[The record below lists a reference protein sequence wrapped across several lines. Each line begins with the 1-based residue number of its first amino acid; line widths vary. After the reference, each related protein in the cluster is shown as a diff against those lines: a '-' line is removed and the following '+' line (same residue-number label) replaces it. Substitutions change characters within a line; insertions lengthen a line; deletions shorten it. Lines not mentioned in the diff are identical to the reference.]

1 MKRLFLAIRLPLFAA
16 LAAVCCSG
24 STRPATAK
32 DAATHQEARLKLPKA
47 AYDLRRQTLDSLY
60 DQLALAKDTE
70 TAAFLT
76 EAIEKLWLD
85 SGSDTVNLLM
95 ERALLSVSGQ
105 KLDQAVAILTAVTAI
120 APDYP
125 EGWNQLAVAHFLK
138 EDYESA
144 LPPLIRALELEPRHF
159 KAMEGLAVLMREI
172 GQKKSALKAFRRAL
186 ELNPHLGQSR
196 QAIEELSREV
206 EGQPI

>member
-1 MKRLFLAIRLPLFAA
+1 MKGLRHSATPLAFLALFSSLMLAWIAA
-16 LAAVCCSG
+16 AQGQG
-24 STRPATAK
+24 STRPLAPHTGLAK
-32 DAATHQEARLKLPKA
+32 SPEV
-47 AYDLRRQTLDSLY
+47 LRRQTLDTLY
-60 DQLALAKDTE
+60 DQLLQAKDSE
-70 TAAFLT
+70 TVTFLT
-76 EAIEKLWLD
+76 EAIEKVWLD
-85 SGSDTVNLLM
+85 SGSHTVNLLM
-95 ERALLSVSGQ
+95 ERALLAVNGQ
-105 KLDQAVAILTAVTAI
+105 KLDQAIAILAAVTKI

-138 EDYESA
+138 EDFDKA
-144 LPPLIRALELEPRHF
+144 LPPLIRALDLEPRHF